1 MSRHRGAIVAE
12 YSTRRR
18 FMARAVEITT
28 AGAAPEPSRL
38 IPATCALPPKISGA
52 ADHPARDG
60 MSARAALTPMTR
72 PNGTI
77 PKSQGAIALAP
88 ATTSLSELRAVPRAI
103 TSGFAHSSE
112 GWELADITEAP
123 GEGCGGRVSG

>member
-18 FMARAVEITT
+18 LMARAAAITT
-28 AGAAPEPSRL
+28 TGAVPESSRL
-38 IPATCALPPKISGA
+38 ITATCALPPKINGA
-52 ADHPARDG
+52 ADHPASDG

-88 ATTSLSELRAVPRAI
+88 ATTSLRELGTGRGSMTTALAD
-103 TSGFAHSSE
+103 SSE
-112 GWELADITEAP
+112 GWELVDIPKAP
-123 GEGCGGRVSG
+123 GEGDPVAA